1 MDIEKVENEE
11 LTIFSLAFLGCDN
24 RQGVL
29 LICITDRDLNLSYL
43 VSQYGTA
50 TM

>member
-1 MDIEKVENEE
+1 MDIEKAENEE
-11 LTIFSLAFLGCDN
+11 LTLFYLAFPSCDN
-24 RQGVL
+24 RHGVL

-43 VSQYGTA
+43 VSQDGMV